1 MPLLARVGHSRAR
14 LRRSARAWGCPEL
27 GSVGLGLGLGERL
40 AAPWLVAN
48 GFGYVERCPC
58 ALRTAG
64 AVGLERAL
72 GSLGRALGSS
82 ASRRLDAARSVG
94 LGRIRT
100 GCCPVRETRTLGQSG
115 LSLTLAPKRR
125 RTPSSLETCVSCMR

>member
-1 MPLLARVGHSRAR
+1 MPLLARVGHSRTR
-14 LRRSARAWGCPEL
+14 LRRSARARGCPEL
-27 GSVGLGLGLGERL
+27 GSVGLGLGERL
-40 AAPWLVAN
+40 AAPWLVAY
-48 GFGYVERCPC
+48 GFGYVECCPC

-64 AVGLERAL
+64 AVGLERAV

-115 LSLTLAPKRR
+115 LSLTLAPNRR